1 MSMVGL
7 ASVSNLITAFFFFNT
22 ILLIR
27 NLHMWVRVL
36 MKCYQEYG
44 MTYSDSL
51 DDSGIS
57 LGSKSTEVYC
67 VVTVVICELTTFPL

>member
-1 MSMVGL
+1 
-7 ASVSNLITAFFFFNT
+7 
-22 ILLIR
+22 
-27 NLHMWVRVL
+27 
-36 MKCYQEYG
+36 MKYYQEYG

>member
-1 MSMVGL
+1 
-7 ASVSNLITAFFFFNT
+7 
-22 ILLIR
+22 
-27 NLHMWVRVL
+27 MWVRVL